1 MPFFPSNHHEEA
13 YITTQMI
20 STTALE
26 RGDVSPKLGER
37 RKSNGPLPLEK
48 EPVRKNINI
57 ELPLFLI
64 EGEALE
70 REDHP
75 DHVFSHPLG
84 LLSLSSHPT
93 VD

>member
-1 MPFFPSNHHEEA
+1 MCRGGRLVSGKCQLEVVDEEVA
-13 YITTQMI
+13 
-20 STTALE
+20 
-26 RGDVSPKLGER
+26 
-37 RKSNGPLPLEK
+37 
-48 EPVRKNINI
+48 
-57 ELPLFLI
+57 ELAFLFI